1 MKKELRTKRSNF
13 FLATL
18 IVTCCALIASVLSA
32 CKPDENEPAAQSGD
46 EVGVYYFDD
55 DQNREFL
62 LTLSEGLKFTFVADE
77 DVKIGSY
84 SLKDG
89 TLTLTDDEWSQTATV
104 KDEVITMSYNNVS
117 MRFLRKIY
125 YSVEFDTDGGSTVA
139 TEKVLN
145 GKTVAKPES
154 DPSKPGYVF
163 LGWYA
168 DEAYTSPYIF
178 GAQPVNADVKIYARW
193 AQQSEDGVEYT
204 ISYDLGYEGAEIAD
218 AVTIGGK
225 LYNSAVPVREG
236 YTFGGWWISME
247 NQSDRL
253 TYSFEEPSAD
263 GNDGTVFT
271 ADTTLFAVW
280 NADDSDYET
289 DVPAVDVTAKAIS
302 WEPNG
307 AARYKVNVTA
317 PDGTSVYA
325 QETASTTV
333 AISFDQTGAY
343 KVEVTSLNAGG
354 TQISE
359 TAVRYFVNNGL
370 DRVTGLKVIEPGIL
384 VYNAVPGAEKYLITI
399 DCGNDAHNHKA
410 FDNGTSLYYNF
421 SNCDMQEGGIIFT
434 VEAVAKNYASSKA
447 TIAYERNLDK
457 VENLAVNNDIV
468 TWDAADGANYYVV
481 KVGDK
486 TYNVFGTEYSLK
498 QLSAGKYDISVTP
511 VAKGFNSPDAATLS
525 VEKATPALPA
535 DIRLTDTTL
544 SWTAAEDG
552 AEYEIIINGQTL
564 KVEADQLS
572 YDLDLIEALT
582 WTNGAEYKLQ
592 LKVIKGQSSVLSD
605 EFSFLY
611 NELEPTLVYEGGK
624 LSWKAVGGA
633 TEYDV
638 QINGETYATIT
649 DGSNYCNISSLATK
663 GINTLSVRFRTSN
676 YTSEWVSTEVYA
688 HSVTFNSGDG
698 ESETIYKAVGDEIIP
713 PEAAAVTGYD
723 FAAWYNTPNGPESNG
738 ALFDAPFFANSG
750 ELVLYAYYTPK
761 AYTVQFNEAEG
772 LTTGKV
778 YYGEHFTFEVPA
790 APNETTAFGGWYSA
804 PYGAGVA
811 YTDAHGN
818 SLAPWNIAQDGVQ
831 IYAFW
836 VDAVLTYNA
845 IGSNYAVSQ
854 GARINLVESVTIP
867 AQYNNIV
874 CPSSPT
880 ATQ

>member
-263 GNDGTVFT
+263 GNGGTVFT

-498 QLSAGKYDISVTP
+498 QLSADKYDISVTP
-511 VAKGFNSPDAATLS
+511 VAKGFNSPDALS
-525 VEKATPALPA
+525 
-535 DIRLTDTTL
+535 
-544 SWTAAEDG
+544 
-552 AEYEIIINGQTL
+552 
-564 KVEADQLS
+564 
-572 YDLDLIEALT
+572 
-582 WTNGAEYKLQ
+582 
-592 LKVIKGQSSVLSD
+592 
-605 EFSFLY
+605 
-611 NELEPTLVYEGGK
+611 
-624 LSWKAVGGA
+624 
-633 TEYDV
+633 
-638 QINGETYATIT
+638 
-649 DGSNYCNISSLATK
+649 
-663 GINTLSVRFRTSN
+663 
-676 YTSEWVSTEVYA
+676 
-688 HSVTFNSGDG
+688 SGRQRP
-698 ESETIYKAVGDEIIP
+698 V
-713 PEAAAVTGYD
+713 
-723 FAAWYNTPNGPESNG
+723 
-738 ALFDAPFFANSG
+738 
-750 ELVLYAYYTPK
+750 
-761 AYTVQFNEAEG
+761 
-772 LTTGKV
+772 
-778 YYGEHFTFEVPA
+778 
-790 APNETTAFGGWYSA
+790 
-804 PYGAGVA
+804 
-811 YTDAHGN
+811 
-818 SLAPWNIAQDGVQ
+818 
-831 IYAFW
+831 
-836 VDAVLTYNA
+836 
-845 IGSNYAVSQ
+845 
-854 GARINLVESVTIP
+854 
-867 AQYNNIV
+867 
-874 CPSSPT
+874 
-880 ATQ
+880 